1 MKVAERD
8 IIRLINKPS
17 GGDAMPTNRENRLKI
32 QKRYDEKHRDSYKTY
47 LIKLNKG
54 TEKDIIDFLEAVPNK
69 QGFIK
74 DLIREYMR
82 SGK

>member
-1 MKVAERD
+1 MEQYD
-8 IIRLINKPS
+8 IIRHHEPV
-17 GGDAMPTNRENRLKI
+17 GGRKMSTSRENRLAI

>member
-1 MKVAERD
+1 MKIAECD
-8 IIRLINKPS
+8 IIRLNNKPS
-17 GGDAMPTNRENRLKI
+17 GGDAMPTSRENRLKI
-32 QKRYDEKHRDSYKTY
+32 QKRYDEKHRDDYKTY
-47 LIKLNKG
+47 LLKLNKS
-54 TEKDIIDFLEAVPNK
+54 TEKDIIDYLEQVSNK